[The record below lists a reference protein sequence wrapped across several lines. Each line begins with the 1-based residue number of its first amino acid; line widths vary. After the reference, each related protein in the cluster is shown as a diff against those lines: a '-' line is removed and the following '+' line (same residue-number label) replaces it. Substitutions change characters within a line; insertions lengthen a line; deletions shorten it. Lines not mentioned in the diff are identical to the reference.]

1 MFNRRK
7 VKALFFLSVFFILLF
22 PKDSYAY
29 LDPGSGS
36 YLLQMI
42 VAGVVMASVAIKSC
56 WRVLKAFFGNLFS
69 KGPEGGQNP
78 PKS

>member
-1 MFNRRK
+1 MFNRPKTK
-7 VKALFFLSVFFILLF
+7 VLFFLSVFFILLF

-42 VAGVVMASVAIKSC
+42 VAGLVMASFAIKSC
-56 WRVLKAFFGNLFS
+56 WRALKAFFGGLFS
-69 KGPEGGQNP
+69 RGSEGRQDT
-78 PKS
+78 PKQ

>member
-1 MFNRRK
+1 MFNCRK
-7 VKALFFLSVFFILLF
+7 IKILFVLSVFFILIF
-22 PKDSYAY
+22 PRNSYAY

-42 VAGVVMASVAIKSC
+42 VAGLVMVSFAIKSC
-56 WRVLKAFFGNLFS
+56 WRALKAFFGSLFS